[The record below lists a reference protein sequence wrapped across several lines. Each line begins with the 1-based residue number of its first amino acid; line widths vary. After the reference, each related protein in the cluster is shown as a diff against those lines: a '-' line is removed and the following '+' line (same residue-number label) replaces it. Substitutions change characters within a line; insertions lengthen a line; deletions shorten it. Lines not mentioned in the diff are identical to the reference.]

1 MIYYTELIKNNK
13 KDNVEFGPNLDGKP
27 LINTA
32 KGLLEELGKTILPG
46 STFGKQDKPQL
57 LHCLPQNIVE
67 LVDAT
72 LNMTLAISNDSGNDD
87 EGKFTDLLRVIKD
100 LMQKE
105 KCNVYII
112 ESEVRFLLNIDQ
124 DFHPFHPFF
133 TLIVTYCQ
141 FSL

>member
-1 MIYYTELIKNNK
+1 MIYYTELIKNNM

-124 DFHPFHPFF
+124 DFHPFSSPFHPYRD
-133 TLIVTYCQ
+133 LLSI
-141 FSL
+141 

>member
-13 KDNVEFGPNLDGKP
+13 KDNVGFGPNLDGKP

-32 KGLLEELGKTILPG
+32 KALLEKLGEAILPG

-72 LNMTLAISNDSGNDD
+72 LNMIDPNKDSGKDE
-87 EGKFTDLLRVIKD
+87 EGKFTALLNVIKE

-112 ESEVRFLLNIDQ
+112 KSEVRSLLNIDQ
-124 DFHPFHPFF
+124 DF
-133 TLIVTYCQ
+133 
-141 FSL
+141 S

>member
-13 KDNVEFGPNLDGKP
+13 KDDVKFGADLVNGEP

-32 KGLLEELGKTILPG
+32 KALLEELGEALLPG
-46 STFGKQDKPQL
+46 SNFGKQDKPQL

-72 LNMTLAISNDSGNDD
+72 LDMIDPNKDSSKDD
-87 EGKFTDLLRVIKD
+87 EGKFTALLNVIKE

-112 ESEVRFLLNIDQ
+112 KSEVRSLLNIDR
-124 DFHPFHPFF
+124 DF
-133 TLIVTYCQ
+133 
-141 FSL
+141 S

>member
-1 MIYYTELIKNNK
+1 MIYYTELIKNNR

-124 DFHPFHPFF
+124 DFHPFSSPFHPYRD
-133 TLIVTYCQ
+133 LLSI
-141 FSL
+141 

>member
-1 MIYYTELIKNNK
+1 MIYYTELIKNNR

-124 DFHPFHPFF
+124 DFHPFSPLF

>member
-1 MIYYTELIKNNK
+1 MIYYTELIENNK
-13 KDNVEFGPNLDGKP
+13 KDTVKFGPILDNGDP

-32 KGLLEELGKTILPG
+32 KDLLKELGEAVLPG
-46 STFGKQDKPQL
+46 SSFKKQDKPQL

-72 LNMTLAISNDSGNDD
+72 LKLIDPNHVSDNGD
-87 EGKFTDLLRVIKD
+87 EGKFKELLTVIKN

-112 ESEVRFLLNIDQ
+112 ESKVRNL
-124 DFHPFHPFF
+124 F
-133 TLIVTYCQ
+133 TLTRI
-141 FSL
+141 LNP

>member
-13 KDNVEFGPNLDGKP
+13 KDTVQFGPIDGNEP

-32 KGLLEELGKTILPG
+32 KTLLEELGKAVLPG
-46 STFGKQDKPQL
+46 SPIFEKQDKPQL

-72 LNMTLAISNDSGNDD
+72 LHMIDPNHEPTKKTAD
-87 EGKFTDLLRVIKD
+87 KFKDLLKTIKD

-112 ESEVRFLLNIDQ
+112 KSEVRFLLNIYQ
-124 DFHPFHPFF
+124 DF
-133 TLIVTYCQ
+133 
-141 FSL
+141 S